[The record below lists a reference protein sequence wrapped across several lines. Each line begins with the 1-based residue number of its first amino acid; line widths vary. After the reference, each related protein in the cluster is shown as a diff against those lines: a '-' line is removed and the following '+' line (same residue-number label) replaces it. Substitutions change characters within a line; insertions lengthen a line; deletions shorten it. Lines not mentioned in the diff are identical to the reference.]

1 MIVSARN
8 ATPARTPTT
17 VPIAGEA
24 AYQEGLAR
32 LRDSYRAI
40 PPNARVRLAKKTSNL
55 FRARAATDAPGLDV
69 SGLASVISID
79 PEARTAD
86 VGGMCTYEDLV
97 AATLPFGL
105 APTVVPQLKT
115 ITLGGAVSGMGIES
129 SSFRAGLPH
138 EAVLSM
144 DILTG
149 SGEVITATPDGPDA
163 ELFFGFPNS
172 YGTLGYSTRLTVT
185 LEPVAR
191 YVELRHVRFHTLDA
205 LQEAMADIVD
215 AREYDGEPVDYLDG
229 VVFSATESYLVL
241 GRKTDEPGPLSD
253 YTGREIYYRSIQH
266 ADGVKRDRLTTHDYL
281 WRWDTDWFWCS
292 RAFGAQNPK
301 IRRAWPK
308 HLLRSSFYWKLVAM
322 DRKWDIGDRLAARK
336 GEPPG
341 ERVVQDIEVHIDE
354 IVDFLEWFLD
364 EIPIEPIWLC
374 PLRLREPLPPGA
386 DPDRPWPLYPLEPR
400 ETYVNVGFWS
410 AVPKQP
416 GQIEGRAN
424 RLIEEKV
431 SELGGHKSLYSE
443 AFYERAE
450 FDELYGGI
458 HLEKYKSRYDP
469 EDRLLG
475 LYDKTVRR
483 Q

>member
-1 MIVSARN
+1 MLVSARN
-8 ATPARTPTT
+8 ATSARPPSPI
-17 VPIAGEA
+17 PIAGEA
-24 AYQEGLAR
+24 AYQAGLER
-32 LRDSYRAI
+32 LRESYQAI
-40 PPNARVRLAKKTSNL
+40 PLNARVRLAKKTSNL

-69 SGLASVISID
+69 SGLASVISLD
-79 PEARTAD
+79 PGARTAD

-149 SGEVITATPDGPDA
+149 SGEVVTASPEGPDA

-172 YGTLGYSTRLTVT
+172 YGTLGYSTRLTVE

-191 YVELRHVRFHTLDA
+191 YVELRHVRFHTLDD
-205 LQEAMADIVD
+205 LQEAMAGIVD
-215 AREYDGEPVDYLDG
+215 AREYEGEPVDYLDG
-229 VVFSATESYLVL
+229 VVFSARESYLVL
-241 GRKTDEPGPLSD
+241 GRTTDEPGPLSD

-266 ADGVKRDRLTTHDYL
+266 DGGVKRDRLTTHDYL

-301 IRRAWPK
+301 VRRVWPK
-308 HLLRSSFYWKLVAM
+308 HLLRSSFYWKLVAL
-322 DRKWDIGDRLAARK
+322 DRRWDIGDRLAARK

-341 ERVVQDIEVHIDE
+341 ERVVQDIEVHIDT

-374 PLRLREPLPPGA
+374 PLRLRDPLPVGA
-386 DPDRPWPLYPLEPR
+386 DPERPWPLYPLKPR

-450 FDELYGGI
+450 FDELYGGD

-469 EDRLLG
+469 GDRLLG

>member
-79 PEARTAD
+79 PEARIAD

-172 YGTLGYSTRLTVT
+172 YGTLGYSTRLTIA

-191 YVELRHVRFHTLDA
+191 YVELRHVRFHTLNA
-205 LQEAMADIVD
+205 LEEAMADIVD
-215 AREYDGEPVDYLDG
+215 GREYDGEPVDYLDG

-253 YTGREIYYRSIQH
+253 FTGREIYYRSIQH

-308 HLLRSSFYWKLVAM
+308 HLLRSSFYWKLVAL